1 VIAFD
6 LPLGH
11 GVIGPGADMPYIM
24 ILEVVFKLCRDEAGP
39 VVYQEGIKKESQ
51 SDT

>member
-11 GVIGPGADMPYIM
+11 GVIGPGADMPDIV
-24 ILEVVFKLCRDEAGP
+24 IFEVVFKLCRDEAGP
-39 VVYQEGIKKESQ
+39 VVYREGKKGV
-51 SDT
+51 TIG